1 MGQQIVGGA
10 EDEILRQRNEELQ
23 IELKKS
29 MEREEA
35 MRRELEKTTQ
45 RLYVAEEAEE
55 RLCSQLGELEA
66 EALDHVRLYQ
76 AQIRSLNEQL
86 SQAQSLLQ
94 SFNSSSPNR
103 FIKVSY

>member
-1 MGQQIVGGA
+1 MAAQNIA
-10 EDEILRQRNEELQ
+10 DELLRQRNEELEV
-23 IELKKS
+23 ELKKS
-29 MEREEA
+29 LEREER

-45 RLYVAEEAEE
+45 RLYVVEEAEE

-76 AQIRSLNEQL
+76 AQIRSLHEQL
-86 SQAQSLLQ
+86 SQAQTLLQ
-94 SFNSSSPNR
+94 SVNSSSPNR